1 MIVYEVTNVI
11 FTKEYLPKLDNYYKP
26 SYIVENNYNQSKDQ
40 NSIEN
45 NHVGFSYFP
54 SLDYSITKSENK
66 STSGSDIADVITND
80 KSKFLYATA
89 EHLKSQIEQ
98 RSKIRDDHIADLD
111 SKIMECD
118 TALMNMES
126 WPIFSNPMVE
136 KRRADFQNT
145 IQRLELEKRQEVT
158 KCWKDNSPLYKELL
172 ETLGEHKNVQR
183 RSKMLSG
190 GF

>member
-1 MIVYEVTNVI
+1 MI
-11 FTKEYLPKLDNYYKP
+11 FTKEYLPKLNNYYRP
-26 SYIVENNYNQSKDQ
+26 SYIAEKIYNDTKNQNYTQ
-40 NSIEN
+40 NYLKETT
-45 NHVGFSYFP
+45 YFP
-54 SLDYSITKSENK
+54 GLDYSIDSKAKYIS
-66 STSGSDIADVITND
+66 SGSNIADIITND
-80 KSKFLYATA
+80 KLKFLGATA
-89 EHLKSQIEQ
+89 EHLKSQIEH

-172 ETLGEHKNVQR
+172 ETLGEQKNVQR
-183 RSKMLSG
+183 RSKMITG
-190 GF
+190 GL